1 MALIRRSSLPSVRP
15 MLEDLPERLRQMLE
29 GTLSFEPLAEPLG
42 WLPAMEIV
50 EKVDALVVTAE
61 LPGVAPA
68 DVNITVEDGMLSIS
82 GEKKEE
88 KETGKVDSRYH
99 VWERRYGSFKR
110 SFTLPQA
117 VDASKIVAD
126 FANGILTVTMPKS
139 EKAKEHGRKI
149 PIGVKK

>member
-1 MALIRRSSLPSVRP
+1 MSVIRRTSLPSVRP
-15 MLEDLPERLRQMLE
+15 ILEDLPERLRQMFD
-29 GTLSFEPLAEPLG
+29 GTLTFEPLAEPIG

-50 EKVDALVVTAE
+50 EKDDALIVTAE
-61 LPGVAPA
+61 LPGVSLN
-68 DVNITVEDGMLSIS
+68 DVNITVEEGLLSIS

-88 KETGKVDSRYH
+88 KEMGKVESRYH

-117 VDASKIVAD
+117 VDTSKIAAD
-126 FANGILTVTMPKS
+126 FANGILTVTLPKS